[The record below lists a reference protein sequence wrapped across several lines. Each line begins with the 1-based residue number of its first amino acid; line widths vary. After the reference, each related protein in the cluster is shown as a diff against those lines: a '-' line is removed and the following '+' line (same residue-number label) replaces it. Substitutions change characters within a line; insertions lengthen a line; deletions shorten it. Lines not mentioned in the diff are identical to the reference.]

1 MNKRFEC
8 PTCGAGIKPKD
19 RNCFRCGESL
29 DVAPPPAPVPP
40 KPLGNVSDES
50 EQTSSGED

>member
-29 DVAPPPAPVPP
+29 EEAPPPTPVLP
-40 KPLGNVSDES
+40 KPLGDVGGEPEQES
-50 EQTSSGED
+50 SAED

>member
-29 DVAPPPAPVPP
+29 EMTPPPAPARPEPINDVDESDQES
-40 KPLGNVSDES
+40 SDE
-50 EQTSSGED
+50 D

>member
-40 KPLGNVSDES
+40 KPIGNVSDEP
-50 EQTSSGED
+50 EQTSSDED